1 MFKRCEQINVLLKIV
16 LRGTCV
22 QKELKSNKITAAC
35 AASSLSF
42 NRQGRAFTEN
52 LSIFIFKYV
61 FSTHIQNAQTS
72 NYSKNL
78 LHVLHEIR
86 ILRHCLQCL
95 AVFQLI
101 YKNSPLHYKTN
112 FIGRLIADT
121 KPSQGICGENQ
132 NLEGI
137 HNDLTLINSFSK
149 RLLLRLSF
157 SL

>member
-1 MFKRCEQINVLLKIV
+1 MR
-16 LRGTCV
+16 RTCV
-22 QKELKSNKITAAC
+22 QKELKSNKITVAC
-35 AASSLSF
+35 AL
-42 NRQGRAFTEN
+42 NRRGRAFTEN

-61 FSTHIQNAQTS
+61 FSTHLQDAQSS

-78 LHVLHEIR
+78 LHVSHEIR
-86 ILRHCLQCL
+86 ILRHCLECL